1 MLNKRKL
8 KVLSMST
15 ILGLA
20 LTGGMATN
28 AYATVSN
35 NAVMTN
41 RTGVLSNVKESTV
54 VKNKQEFYDALKSAL
69 EKFETNVSIKVM
81 NYNSR
86 DYDLS
91 IANKIILEHPSI
103 NYGYAG
109 IGGNIYGYPNS
120 PEKTLNLTIRYRL
133 DKDTMKKQRK
143 AVKEKVQNIIQTV
156 IKPGMT
162 EVQKELALH
171 DYIVKNADYNVTNYR
186 SGIVTAEDHN
196 AYGILVKNTGVCES
210 YAKAMYELLK
220 AAGIKCK
227 YVTGYTNQGGG
238 HAWNMVKLDNQWYNL
253 DVTWDDPV
261 SDRNLSGNQ
270 NMIPVSHK
278 YFNVPDNIFNRDH
291 RRGNL
296 EQSFPACTAT
306 KYSFENLNIDE
317 YTGDGKLF
325 TKVQN
330 VQQLDSEILKAL
342 TSHQDTLCIKLKGL
356 NINLN
361 QLMNRMQ
368 IIARNN
374 RIYGF
379 GMRASMSD
387 SYIRVNLSWQ

>member
-1 MLNKRKL
+1 MMNKRKL
-8 KVLSMST
+8 KLLSMST

-28 AYATVSN
+28 AYATVN
-35 NAVMTN
+35 NTVINN
-41 RTGVLSNVKESTV
+41 RTRVVSNAQGVAV
-54 VKNKQEFYDALKSAL
+54 VKNKEEFYNALKSAL

-91 IANKIILEHPSI
+91 IVNRIVLEHPSI

-109 IGGNIYGYPNS
+109 ISGNIYGYPNS

-162 EVQKELALH
+162 DVEKELALH
-171 DYIVKNADYNVTNYR
+171 DYIVKNADYNVKNYR
-186 SGIVTAEDHN
+186 AGIVTAEDHN

-220 AAGIKCK
+220 AVGIKCK
-227 YVTGYTNQGGG
+227 YVTGYTNQGGA
-238 HAWNMVKLDNQWYNL
+238 HAWNMVKLNNEWYNL
-253 DVTWDDPV
+253 DVTWDDPI

-270 NMIPVSHK
+270 SMIPVSHK

-296 EQSFPACTAT
+296 EQSFPACNGT

-325 TKVQN
+325 AKVQN
-330 VQQLDSEILKAL
+330 VQQLDSEILRAL
-342 TSHQDTLCIKLKGL
+342 TNHEDALCIKLKGI

-361 QLMNRMQ
+361 QLLNRMQ
-368 IIARNN
+368 VIARNN

-387 SYIRVNLSWQ
+387 SYIRVDLSWK

>member
-41 RTGVLSNVKESTV
+41 RTGVVSNVKESTV

-210 YAKAMYELLK
+210 YAKAMYELLT
-220 AAGIKCK
+220 ASGIKCK